1 MTRETKETL
10 TNVLFAVLIGLV
22 LCALVLHGL
31 DALFL

>member
-1 MTRETKETL
+1 MSLEAL
-10 TNVLFAVLIGLV
+10 LDVLFAVLIGLA

>member
-1 MTRETKETL
+1 MNLETL
-10 TNVLFAVLIGLV
+10 LDITLAVLIGLA

>member
-1 MTRETKETL
+1 MNLETIL
-10 TNVLFAVLIGLV
+10 DVLFAVLIGLA